1 MLFRSGTVIKQ
12 GSVSSEFNSLFAELK
27 YSKKLNNKITFTPRF
42 NYKSNEPWKSP
53 AYDDEPAYHIQGTRL
68 TENIILSYDPNRKI
82 NVIIGAESY
91 QDNAKYQTDST
102 FFTDNK
108 TSVSYLNYAG
118 FAQGQIKTKFAN
130 LILGA
135 RFDKNSAFGQ
145 AFVPRVGITKIIN
158 NFHYKFLFGK
168 SFRAPS
174 IANFDAADSNGIK
187 PEFSNV
193 LELEIGYKISKNS
206 FFTINAFD
214 ITTNEPIVYYNNYD
228 TLTNASIDLYTNF
241 GSCGTQGVEAEYKLK
256 NKKFSLIL
264 NYAYYTAANK
274 TRISLYESK
283 SPASLLA
290 FANHRANVSA
300 TYLINEELSLN
311 TTASF
316 YGKRWGAVGMDSLE
330 NPILEKTDSKILLNA
345 FVNYQTKIKGF
356 VIGAGVY
363 DALNQKFTFIQPYN
377 GGHPALPGPSREFL
391 IRVQYR
397 LQKK

>member
-1 MLFRSGTVIKQ
+1 MLFRS
-12 GSVSSEFNSLFAELK
+12 
-27 YSKKLNNKITFTPRF
+27 
-42 NYKSNEPWKSP
+42 
-53 AYDDEPAYHIQGTRL
+53 
-68 TENIILSYDPNRKI
+68 
-82 NVIIGAESY
+82 
-91 QDNAKYQTDST
+91 
-102 FFTDNK
+102 
-108 TSVSYLNYAG
+108 
-118 FAQGQIKTKFAN
+118 
-130 LILGA
+130 
-135 RFDKNSAFGQ
+135 
-145 AFVPRVGITKIIN
+145 
-158 NFHYKFLFGK
+158 
-168 SFRAPS
+168 
-174 IANFDAADSNGIK
+174 
-187 PEFSNV
+187 
-193 LELEIGYKISKNS
+193 
-206 FFTINAFD
+206 
-214 ITTNEPIVYYNNYD
+214 
-228 TLTNASIDLYTNF
+228 
-241 GSCGTQGVEAEYKLK
+241 
-256 NKKFSLIL
+256 
-264 NYAYYTAANK
+264 
-274 TRISLYESK
+274 